1 MLQKTNSMIIRLFEK
16 YMQDIGYEI
25 SLTEYPEIKEYIK
38 DENSC
43 VNILQVVDANSQS
56 GLDHPMLKKQT
67 LNICQTVHGKDV
79 HVMNLIFF
87 DNEDKARDIAGDE
100 YMCWLIDKLNYQL
113 VIPKDRVED
122 FYGLKGILENWLSET
137 GYLLDS
143 GDMHAINEK
152 LMTNDEREAYLKKSS
167 KKPAPVAVT
176 LVIVNTLVFLT
187 SVIIGNIAANG
198 ENPFIASGRMEFD
211 PVINGEYYRFISAM
225 FLHSGVQHLI
235 SNMVLLYFMG
245 EMVENK
251 TGSVRFAIIYL
262 VSGIMGNVVSFG
274 YEWITYT
281 RYTSVGASGAVYG
294 IMGALLYLVI
304 KKTEG
309 LNIPIKRMILL
320 VAYCLYSSFASSHID
335 YAAHIGGLVF
345 GFIMAFIVCAKEL
358 SKKGGGT

>member
-16 YMQDIGYEI
+16 YMQDMGYAVFP
-25 SLTEYPEIKEYIK
+25 TGYPEIKEYIK

-43 VNILQVVDANSQS
+43 VNILQVVDADTQT
-56 GLDHPMLKKQT
+56 GIDHPVLKKQA
-67 LNICQTVHGKDV
+67 LDISQTVHGKDV

-87 DNEDKARDIAGDE
+87 ENEDKARDIAGDE
-100 YMCWLIDKLNYQL
+100 YMCWFIDKQNYEL
-113 VIPKDRVED
+113 VMPKDSVED
-122 FYGLKGILENWLSET
+122 FYGLKGIIENWLNET
-137 GYLLDS
+137 ASLIES

-152 LMTNDEREAYLKKSS
+152 LMTNEEREAYREKSS

-187 SVIIGNIAANG
+187 SMIIGNIAANG
-198 ENPFIASGRMEFD
+198 ENPFIASGRMDFD
-211 PVINGEYYRFISAM
+211 LVTNGEFYRFISAM
-225 FLHSGVQHLI
+225 FLHSGAQHLI

-274 YEWITYT
+274 YEWITGT

-320 VAYCLYSSFASSHID
+320 VAYCIYSSFASSHID
-335 YAAHIGGLVF
+335 YAAHIGGLIF
-345 GFIMAFIVCAKEL
+345 GFITVFIVCAREL
-358 SKKGGGT
+358 SKKGGVT

>member
-1 MLQKTNSMIIRLFEK
+1 MIIRLFEK
-16 YMQDIGYEI
+16 YMQDMGYI
-25 SLTEYPEIKEYIK
+25 VFPTEYPEIKEYVK

-43 VNILQVVDANSQS
+43 VNILQAVNVDAQTR
-56 GLDHPMLKKQT
+56 LDNFQLIKQT
-67 LNICQTVHGKDV
+67 EDISQTVHGKDV

-87 DNEDKARDIAGDE
+87 DEEEKAREIAGRE
-100 YMCWLIDKLNYQL
+100 YMCWLIDKQNFKLI
-113 VIPKDRVED
+113 IPKDSVED
-122 FYGLKGILENWLSET
+122 FYGLKAILENWLIDTRS
-137 GYLLDS
+137 LIDS

-152 LMTNDEREAYLKKSS
+152 LMTSEEREAYKEKSS

-198 ENPFIASGRMEFD
+198 ENPFIASGRMDFD
-211 PVINGEYYRFISAM
+211 PVLTGEFYRFISAM
-225 FLHSGVQHLI
+225 FLHSGAQHLI

-245 EMVENK
+245 EMVENR

-262 VSGIMGNVVSFG
+262 FSGIMGNVVSYS
-274 YEWITYT
+274 YEWISGS

-320 VAYCLYSSFASSHID
+320 VAYCIYSSFATSHID

-345 GFIMAFIVCAKEL
+345 GFAAALILCAKEL
-358 SKKGGGT
+358 SKKGGGIKIEG